1 MYRLMKTVLELT
13 DALRAKGFIE
23 DFSIKNDNIVMSSS
37 NKTYLPDDLIIEKTE
52 RYEGDS
58 NPSDN
63 AILYAITAK
72 DGSKGILTD
81 SYGAYSDPK
90 LAKIIGD
97 IPFREEHSLQDK
109 QGLIQRN

>member
-13 DALRAKGFIE
+13 ETLREEGFIE
-23 DFSIKNDNIVMSSS
+23 DFSIKDDTIVSSPDNKSYS
-37 NKTYLPDDLIIEKTE
+37 PEDLIIEKTE

-72 DGSKGILTD
+72 DGTKGVLTD

-90 LAKIIGD
+90 LAKLIGD
-97 IPFREEHSLQDK
+97 IPQREEHTLQDK
-109 QGLIQRN
+109 

>member
-13 DALRAKGFIE
+13 ESLREEGYIE
-23 DFSIKNDNIVMSSS
+23 DFSIKDDCIINTSDNRAYS
-37 NKTYLPDDLIIEKTE
+37 PEDLIIEKTE

-72 DGSKGILTD
+72 DGTKGVLTD
-81 SYGAYSDPK
+81 SYGTYSDPK

-97 IPFREEHSLQDK
+97 IPLREEHTLQDK
-109 QGLIQRN
+109 